1 MHLLFD
7 KRSWMVSA
15 FCLIFGM
22 SVSHAEEKQTS
33 NKQFYKGTP
42 IKALLVTGGC
52 CHDYN
57 FQTKALTMASEARAP
72 IEWTVVNK
80 GGRGTHAEIDLY
92 NDPNWAKPYD
102 VVVHNECFAATKNP
116 EYIRKI
122 TDAHKKGKPSVV
134 IHCAM
139 HTYRDAKIDDWRN
152 FLGVTSRH
160 HEHQSRYPVKVVK
173 QQHPIMKGFPRDWKT
188 PKDELYIV
196 KHTAKGMTPLATA
209 ASEKN
214 GKVHPVIWINDFH
227 GTRVFGTTFG
237 HTNETFSDPVFLDLV
252 TRGILWSAGKL
263 DK

>member
-1 MHLLFD
+1 MKLNWIIQCVAAVTLLMGA
-7 KRSWMVSA
+7 SQ
-15 FCLIFGM
+15 
-22 SVSHAEEKQTS
+22 AEGE
-33 NKQFYKGTP
+33 NKQFYKGKP
-42 IKALLVTGGC
+42 IKALLITGGC
-52 CHDYN
+52 CHNYK
-57 FQTKALTMASEARAP
+57 FQSKALTMASEAKAP
-72 IEWTVVNK
+72 IQWTVHNK
-80 GGRGTHAEIDLY
+80 GGKGTHAEIELY

-102 VVVHNECFAATKNP
+102 VVVHNECFAKTSNP

-122 TDAHKKGKPSVV
+122 TEAHKKGVPAVV

-139 HTYRDAKIDDWRN
+139 HTYRDTKIDDWRQ

-173 QQHPIMKGFPRDWKT
+173 KDHPTLKGFPLDWVT

-196 KHTAKGMTPLATA
+196 KHVAKTTTPLVTAK
-209 ASEKN
+209 SEKN
-214 GKVHPVIWINDFH
+214 GAVQPVIWINDFH

-237 HTNETFSDPVFLDLV
+237 HTDATFSDPVFLDLL